1 MNFSKMM
8 KNVKVMDK
16 IIDGK
21 DFKLLEKQ
29 DDDML
34 LSIGKHI
41 LIHHF
46 SDIKEY
52 HKQLN
57 IYESLPRGLYKWWV
71 VAIVVIINILVL
83 LSLRG
88 ARQTV
93 IVQTPQPVQ
102 SAPVQPNA
110 LPCENV
116 QPKLEKSDEMKI
128 F

>member
-16 IIDGK
+16 IIDNK

-34 LSIGKHI
+34 ISIGKHI

-57 IYESLPRGLYKWWV
+57 VYESLPREKKLFFIKTCLENDKQVIMCIAKYV
-71 VAIVVIINILVL
+71 V
-83 LSLRG
+83 LS
-88 ARQTV
+88 
-93 IVQTPQPVQ
+93 
-102 SAPVQPNA
+102 
-110 LPCENV
+110 
-116 QPKLEKSDEMKI
+116 
-128 F
+128 

>member
-52 HKQLN
+52 HKKVYVGYWSTKLMKFISSELLTELGVTAAELDERTRKNMLSSVTISDMLSAVSEDIQL
-57 IYESLPRGLYKWWV
+57 V
-71 VAIVVIINILVL
+71 
-83 LSLRG
+83 
-88 ARQTV
+88 
-93 IVQTPQPVQ
+93 
-102 SAPVQPNA
+102 
-110 LPCENV
+110 
-116 QPKLEKSDEMKI
+116 
-128 F
+128 

>member
-16 IIDGK
+16 IIDNK

-34 LSIGKHI
+34 VSIGKHI

-52 HKQLN
+52 HK
-57 IYESLPRGLYKWWV
+57 
-71 VAIVVIINILVL
+71 
-83 LSLRG
+83 
-88 ARQTV
+88 
-93 IVQTPQPVQ
+93 
-102 SAPVQPNA
+102 
-110 LPCENV
+110 
-116 QPKLEKSDEMKI
+116 
-128 F
+128 

>member
-16 IIDGK
+16 IIDNK

-34 LSIGKHI
+34 VSIGKHI

-57 IYESLPRGLYKWWV
+57 VYESFHVRR
-71 VAIVVIINILVL
+71 
-83 LSLRG
+83 SCF
-88 ARQTV
+88 
-93 IVQTPQPVQ
+93 
-102 SAPVQPNA
+102 S
-110 LPCENV
+110 
-116 QPKLEKSDEMKI
+116 
-128 F
+128 

>member
-16 IIDGK
+16 IIDNK

-34 LSIGKHI
+34 VSIGKHI

-52 HKQLN
+52 HNSCLEWKHSTRFTTCD
-57 IYESLPRGLYKWWV
+57 Y
-71 VAIVVIINILVL
+71 
-83 LSLRG
+83 
-88 ARQTV
+88 RQRLCRCTDL
-93 IVQTPQPVQ
+93 I
-102 SAPVQPNA
+102 
-110 LPCENV
+110 
-116 QPKLEKSDEMKI
+116 
-128 F
+128 

>member
-16 IIDGK
+16 IIDNK

-34 LSIGKHI
+34 VSIGKHI

-52 HKQLN
+52 HKDKQCSC
-57 IYESLPRGLYKWWV
+57 YTYFVKTTYRRG
-71 VAIVVIINILVL
+71 
-83 LSLRG
+83 
-88 ARQTV
+88 
-93 IVQTPQPVQ
+93 
-102 SAPVQPNA
+102 
-110 LPCENV
+110 
-116 QPKLEKSDEMKI
+116 
-128 F
+128 